1 MYRIQ
6 GSVGRAGRNVHDDV
20 LTVQILLNKNAH
32 LVDTIGR
39 VPEDGNLD
47 EATQR
52 SILAFQRDIVRL
64 SSPDGRIDPSGR
76 TFRILTGDAP
86 HGATIAFVQLGA
98 NATDYYCYAARDRQW
113 GTPATIQSIR
123 TLAANLFRVGIVIG
137 VGEISFANGG
147 RMPPHASHRRG
158 TDVDIRPQRTNG
170 ERVPTNIRESAYSR
184 EKTKMVVDEL
194 VKDSNLN
201 LILFNDNKIEG
212 VRFWEGHENHLHVR
226 FKE

>member
-1 MYRIQ
+1 
-6 GSVGRAGRNVHDDV
+6 
-20 LTVQILLNKNAH
+20 
-32 LVDTIGR
+32 
-39 VPEDGNLD
+39 
-47 EATQR
+47 
-52 SILAFQRDIVRL
+52 
-64 SSPDGRIDPSGR
+64 
-76 TFRILTGDAP
+76 
-86 HGATIAFVQLGA
+86 
-98 NATDYYCYAARDRQW
+98 
-113 GTPATIQSIR
+113 
-123 TLAANLFRVGIVIG
+123 
-137 VGEISFANGG
+137 
-147 RMPPHASHRRG
+147 MPPHASHRRG